1 MALFTEEI
9 TPIQVPNVLG
19 STQPRAFLADSVI
32 DPTTL
37 PVDQSLGLSPTASI
51 QQPFM
56 FEPMKSAQQP
66 SIVGGMFSPE
76 LRSAAEMEYLQNRQR
91 AMQNE
96 ALAYAQLTPMQQAQ
110 YGFYRGGQQLGD
122 VVGGALGG
130 QDPQLRMIAKRQALT
145 SQLDLSNPE
154 SLIKGAQLASQ
165 SGDTQFAMSLV
176 DRAKAL
182 QESIAKQTQEKASAE
197 KSLAETAKILSE
209 SQNKESTIQG
219 LMSRFSLSKGDATT
233 IAGNAQL
240 LEKYLTPATSQA
252 FDILKTG
259 KFTPES
265 VAAFANTG
273 NLSQLESF
281 DMSAK
286 PSEPW
291 LQVAREL
298 NLPAK
303 KSFNDYTPEQV
314 QTVNKKLFD
323 NEIAL
328 KKAGAMAVQIP
339 LGDVLDKVY
348 LSKDREE
355 AAKNWA
361 VAGDAYKL
369 TVPMIDKLDKVEK
382 TVSNA
387 FTGAGADAKLAFAKG
402 LSAVGVKI
410 SDRATDSEIANAISA
425 QVVQQIA
432 KVFPGS
438 QSNKE
443 LEQLV
448 KSKFNL
454 QQELP
459 TILRLIRQARDEMY
473 AQKLTYEQGAKLND
487 KDRTSFNANLAQG
500 QNYQK
505 IQEYRNLESKY
516 NQAAQGKVTITPEE
530 RQKAIQLKT
539 ELGL

>member
-9 TPIQVPNVLG
+9 SPKQVPNVLG

-122 VVGGALGG
+122 AVSGALGG
-130 QDPQLRMIAKRQALT
+130 QDPQLRMIAQRQSLI
-145 SQLDLSNPE
+145 SQLDLSDPN
-154 SLIKGAQLASQ
+154 SLIKGSQLASQ
-165 SGDTQFAMSLV
+165 AGDLQFASSLV

-182 QESIAKQTQEKASAE
+182 QESIAKQTQEKASAG

-219 LMSRFSLSKGDATT
+219 LMSRFNLSKEDATT

-252 FDILKTG
+252 FEILKTG

-273 NLSQLESF
+273 NLSKLDSF

-291 LQVAREL
+291 LEVAREL
-298 NLPAK
+298 KLPAR
-303 KSFNDYTPEQV
+303 KSFNDYSPEEV
-314 QTVNKKLFD
+314 ALVNKKLFD
-323 NEIAL
+323 REIEKA
-328 KKAGAMAVQIP
+328 KATAANIRVAVDVKAQEAGATESARLDAKRVDEARTAASKALEQKQI
-339 LGDVLDKVY
+339 
-348 LSKDREE
+348 LS
-355 AAKNWA
+355 AMQQALPN
-361 VAGDAYKL
+361 
-369 TVPMIDKLDKVEK
+369 I
-382 TVSNA
+382 VSG
-387 FTGAGADAKLAFAKG
+387 TGA
-402 LSAVGVKI
+402 
-410 SDRATDSEIANAISA
+410 
-425 QVVQQIA
+425 
-432 KVFPGS
+432 
-438 QSNKE
+438 
-443 LEQLV
+443 
-448 KSKFNL
+448 
-454 QQELP
+454 
-459 TILRLIRQARDEMY
+459 QA
-473 AQKLTYEQGAKLND
+473 
-487 KDRTSFNANLAQG
+487 RTSFLNLLQTVGLASPEDQNKLASSELFNSLAGERVLSFIKTLGTNPTDTDREFARTIGPALEKGTKSNKDIIDYLTKRADSIINNASAM
-500 QNYQK
+500 
-505 IQEYRNLESKY
+505 ESHYYDNKY
-516 NQAAQGKVTITPEE
+516 SLKGFKPSTEVIPITTPS
-530 RQKAIQLKT
+530 QSGWSIKKKP
-539 ELGL
+539 